1 MKIKSFRNSYHRIP
15 VIEHDNIVPHNPM
28 VSVCVQAY
36 QHESYIHDCIQSIL
50 SQKTNFK
57 FEILIGED
65 QSSDKTREICKD
77 YAKKYPEVIR
87 LFLHHRGNNIRI
99 NNMSTGRFNI
109 LYNLASANGKYIALC
124 DGDDYWIDD
133 YKLEKQFHISENKN
147 CAAVVSDYFYKNGK
161 QFTDPNKMPA
171 PPDQNYFRVDA
182 YQIPEEV
189 YHFSHL
195 STFFFERSLVNKIF
209 SEPWTF
215 KSWGLDTVLT
225 PLFFKYGRVIYL
237 NEKTAVYRIS
247 GNGQSSKKERG
258 EGSIHKY
265 KYLQYKAL
273 KVKYP
278 TFKKNIA
285 FEQNI
290 ALIKYFSRS
299 LDSSI
304 IGNFYYSFS
313 FMLSKSNLRFLKR
326 ELKKI
331 IKNLGNKL
339 IKRIGH

>member
-1 MKIKSFRNSYHRIP
+1 LNIKSFRDSYRRFP
-15 VIEHDNIVPHNPM
+15 VIEYENIVPNNPM

-65 QSSDKTREICKD
+65 QSSDKTRDICKD

-124 DGDDYWIDD
+124 DGDDYWMDD
-133 YKLEKQFHISENKN
+133 YKLEKQLHISKNKN
-147 CAAVVSDYFYKNGK
+147 CAVVVSDYFYKNGK
-161 QFTDPNKMPA
+161 SFTDPNKISQLT
-171 PPDQNYFRVDA
+171 DQNYFRVDA
-182 YQIPEEV
+182 HQIPEEV
-189 YHFSHL
+189 YHFSHI

-209 SEPWTF
+209 SEPWTI
-215 KSWGLDTVLT
+215 KAWGLDTVLT
-225 PLFFKYGRVIYL
+225 PLFLKNGIVFYL
-237 NEKTAVYRIS
+237 NEKTAVYRIR
-247 GNGQSSKKERG
+247 GTGQSSMKE
-258 EGSIHKY
+258 EGKGYIHKY
-265 KYLQYKAL
+265 KYLQYKELEA
-273 KVKYP
+273 KYP
-278 TFKKNIA
+278 SFKKNIV
-285 FEQNI
+285 FEQNV

-299 LDSSI
+299 LDFSI
-304 IGNFYYSFS
+304 IGDFYYSFF
-313 FMLSKSNLRFLKR
+313 FMLSKSNLGFLKG

-331 IKNLGNKL
+331 IKNLVNKL

>member
-1 MKIKSFRNSYHRIP
+1 MNIKTFQNSYHRFP
-15 VIEHDNIVPHNPM
+15 VIEDDNIVPHNPV

-36 QHESYIHDCIQSIL
+36 QHESYIHECIQSIL

-65 QSSDKTREICKD
+65 QSSDKTRDICKE
-77 YAKKYPEVIR
+77 YAEKYPKVIR
-87 LFLHHRGNNIRI
+87 LFLHNRENNMRI
-99 NNMSTGRFNI
+99 NNMVSGRFNI

-133 YKLEKQFHISENKN
+133 YKLEKQFHICEKN
-147 CAAVVSDYFYKNGK
+147 NCGVVVSDYFYKNGK
-161 QFTDPNKMPA
+161 HFTDPKKMSP
-171 PPDQNYFRVDA
+171 PPDQNYFRVDP

-215 KSWGLDTVLT
+215 KAWGLDTVLT
-225 PLFFKYGRVIYL
+225 PLFFKYGRVIYF
-237 NEKTAVYRIS
+237 NEKTAVYRIR
-247 GNGQSSKKERG
+247 GTGQSSKKEGR

-285 FEQNI
+285 FEENI

-299 LDSSI
+299 LDFSI
-304 IGNFYYSFS
+304 IGDFYASFF
-313 FMLSKSNLRFLKR
+313 FMLSKSNLKFLKS
-326 ELKKI
+326 ELEKI
-331 IKNLGNKL
+331 IKNLLNKF